1 MVLTKAAARLS
12 PARCHTFVIEMMIA
26 LGVVVQSTLGLQQLL
41 GRLKERLDN
50 TGGVLKS
57 GQIQE
62 LTEQVP
68 LPCDSAS
75 ANAM

>member
-1 MVLTKAAARLS
+1 
-12 PARCHTFVIEMMIA
+12 MMIA